1 MDRTAFLSQILRIA
15 VVAALTAGLITGGRG
30 ASPSEASER
39 LHGFRPKA
47 VALAP
52 LFELTTHE
60 GQVFSKAEVKGRP
73 FAVFFGFTH
82 CPDVCPTTL
91 QEMSNHLEALGPDGD
106 RLKVLFITV
115 DPERDTAEHLKAYLA
130 SFDRRIIALTGDPVE
145 IASVVHAF
153 RAFSEKVA
161 GAGGSYTFNHTAK
174 LFLVDRYGLMA
185 ATMDLQDKEMEQRA
199 LLRRLLA
206 Q

>member
-1 MDRTAFLSQILRIA
+1 
-15 VVAALTAGLITGGRG
+15 
-30 ASPSEASER
+30 
-39 LHGFRPKA
+39 
-47 VALAP
+47 
-52 LFELTTHE
+52 
-60 GQVFSKAEVKGRP
+60 VKGRP

-91 QEMSNHLEALGPDGD
+91 QELSTHLEALSPDGD

-115 DPERDTAEHLKAYLA
+115 DPERDTAEHLKGYLA
-130 SFDRRIIALTGDPVE
+130 SFDRRIIALTGNPVE

-153 RAFSEKVA
+153 RAFSEKVP
-161 GAGGSYTFNHTAK
+161 GGGGSYTFNHTAK

-185 ATMDLQDKEMEQRA
+185 ASMDLQDKEMEQRA

>member
-1 MDRTAFLSQILRIA
+1 MIGA
-15 VVAALTAGLITGGRG
+15 RG

-60 GQVFSKAEVKGRP
+60 GQVFSQAEVKGRP

-130 SFDRRIIALTGDPVE
+130 SFDRRIIALTGNPVE

-153 RAFSEKVA
+153 RAFSEKVP

-174 LFLVDRYGLMA
+174 LILVDRYGLMA
-185 ATMDLQDKEMEQRA
+185 ASMDLQDKEGEQRA

>member
-1 MDRTAFLSQILRIA
+1 MDWKTFQSRMLR
-15 VVAALTAGLITGGRG
+15 AGLTLALSAAFIIGDCRTG
-30 ASPSEASER
+30 PTEASQR
-39 LHGFRPKA
+39 HGYRPKA
-47 VALAP
+47 VPLAP

-60 GQVFSKAEVKGRP
+60 GKLFSRAEVKGRP

-91 QEMSNHLEALGPDGD
+91 LEMSNHLEALGPDGD

-115 DPERDTAEHLKAYLA
+115 DPERDTAEHLRAYLS
-130 SFDRRIIALTGDPVE
+130 SFDRRIIALTGSPVE
-145 IASVVHAF
+145 IASAVHAF
-153 RAFSEKVA
+153 RAFSEKVP
-161 GAGGSYTFNHTAK
+161 GTGGSYTFNHTAK
-174 LFLVDRYGLMA
+174 LFFVDRYGLLA
-185 ATMDLQDKEMEQRA
+185 ASTDFQDNEKDQRA

>member
-1 MDRTAFLSQILRIA
+1 MDRTAFLSRVLRSA
-15 VVAALTAGLITGGRG
+15 VVAALTAGLLTGGRG

-60 GQVFSKAEVKGRP
+60 GKVFSQAEVKGRP